1 MFAGGH
7 GLPLLHWHRGE
18 SLSLRRGLREQAVL
32 SGEHRGQ
39 ERPPR
44 SLTVRLR
51 DRAGAVSEG
60 SAGDHL
66 VKRRG
71 SGEWEAYN
79 DIVKSL
85 YIYGQSGDISILSK
99 VRIENYEN
107 QILLLIIENLC
118 K

>member
-7 GLPLLHWHRGE
+7 GLPLLHWHRRE

-71 SGEWEAYN
+71 SGESEAYN

-85 YIYGQSGDISILSK
+85 YIYIASQETFQYLAK
-99 VRIENYEN
+99 FRLKTMKTKYYY
-107 QILLLIIENLC
+107 
-118 K
+118 

>member
-7 GLPLLHWHRGE
+7 GLPLLHWHRRE

-71 SGEWEAYN
+71 SGESEAYN

-85 YIYGQSGDISILSK
+85 YIYIVSQETFQYLAK
-99 VRIENYEN
+99 FRLKTMKTKYYY
-107 QILLLIIENLC
+107 
-118 K
+118 

>member
-7 GLPLLHWHRGE
+7 GLPLLHWHRRE

-85 YIYGQSGDISILSK
+85 YIYIVSQETFQYLAK
-99 VRIENYEN
+99 FRLKTMKTKYYY
-107 QILLLIIENLC
+107 
-118 K
+118 